1 MAQGAYGE
9 RLGRSFNLETPP
21 TLGSRTERGHL
32 IVTELLRDKPG
43 FGFTEPIAPE
53 SAYLLGLQLRGIT
66 HHELWVDGRSIP
78 VSPIA
83 PNTTHLF
90 DLECNPVCYTNEPF
104 HDLFFYVPRE
114 ALAEL
119 GGDDGKSAPRDLHWP
134 RGAFLGD
141 EVIRHIG
148 YALLPAL
155 HAQQHT
161 NQTFVD
167 HVLLALRSHLVT
179 TYGGFRAA
187 TAIRSQGGLAPWQER
202 RVKELMRTRLADG
215 VPLIELARECNLST
229 STFVRAF
236 RRSTGMSPHQ
246 WLMARRI
253 DSAVALMGDHS
264 RSLADIALLCGFADQ
279 SHFTRVF
286 TARLGVRPGVYRANL
301 PKSQP

>member
-104 HDLFFYVPRE
+104 HDLFSTCRAKP
-114 ALAEL
+114 
-119 GGDDGKSAPRDLHWP
+119 
-134 RGAFLGD
+134 
-141 EVIRHIG
+141 
-148 YALLPAL
+148 
-155 HAQQHT
+155 
-161 NQTFVD
+161 
-167 HVLLALRSHLVT
+167 LRNWAGMTASLRRVT
-179 TYGGFRAA
+179 C
-187 TAIRSQGGLAPWQER
+187 IGLAA
-202 RVKELMRTRLADG
+202 LSSATR
-215 VPLIELARECNLST
+215 
-229 STFVRAF
+229 
-236 RRSTGMSPHQ
+236 
-246 WLMARRI
+246 
-253 DSAVALMGDHS
+253 
-264 RSLADIALLCGFADQ
+264 
-279 SHFTRVF
+279 
-286 TARLGVRPGVYRANL
+286 
-301 PKSQP
+301 